1 MPASGVD
8 SRGKSMSAS
17 RRTQAGINIVEL
29 MIVIC
34 ILGLSLGLGV
44 PSFQSLKIRSDRS
57 SALIE
62 LVSAVTLARSEA
74 AMRGTP
80 ISVCASSDG
89 SSCSGARDWSTGWL
103 VFQDEDED
111 LTVEAQTQVIRV
123 VRFENAQFNVT
134 ADQQIAGG
142 ITFGTFGFSSPTAG
156 SLAYRDAMEARDIQ
170 LTYVGRLHVTEA
182 ALAAPL

>member
-1 MPASGVD
+1 
-8 SRGKSMSAS
+8 MSAF
-17 RRTQAGINIVEL
+17 RRAQTGINLVEL

-34 ILGLSLGLGV
+34 ILGLSVGLGV
-44 PSFQSLKIRSDRS
+44 PGFQSLKIRSDRS

-80 ISVCASSDG
+80 VSICASANG
-89 SSCSGARDWSTGWL
+89 TSCSGARDWSTGWL
-103 VFQDEDED
+103 VFRDADRD
-111 LTVEAQTQVIRV
+111 LVVEAQSQVIRV
-123 VRFENAQFNVT
+123 VRFENAQFNVI

-142 ITFGTFGFSSPTAG
+142 IIFGTFGFSSPTAG
-156 SLAYRDAMEARDIQ
+156 SLTYRDALEARNIQ